1 MIIQWKILFND
12 NQAFIKYADGHL
24 PSRSYNIFNPL
35 RHYVS
40 GVFPPFSAA
49 SSASHSSTSLR
60 HFSSLINLTFL
71 QLWSRIH
78 RFPADIFAVP
88 FLFVLTL
95 PEKSKDYYQNKRL
108 NERTNLLVSFF
119 VNCIS
124 LYATYSFC
132 CSSCCEIILVLS
144 FMSSMSSCR

>member
-1 MIIQWKILFND
+1 MIIQWIIPFND
-12 NQAFIKYADGHL
+12 NHAFIKYADGCC
-24 PSRSYNIFNPL
+24 PTRSENIFNPL

-40 GVFPPFSAA
+40 GVFPLFSAG
-49 SSASHSSTSLR
+49 SSALHSSTSRR

-78 RFPADIFAVP
+78 RYPVDTFAVP
-88 FLFVLTL
+88 FQFVLTL
-95 PEKSKDYYQNKRL
+95 REKSNDYYQNKRL
-108 NERTNLLVSFF
+108 NERINLLVSFF

-132 CSSCCEIILVLS
+132 CSSCCESILVLS
-144 FMSSMSSCR
+144 FISSMSSCR